1 VPNRLSPG
9 ETAPVQVAGEVVD
22 FDESR
27 YVTAKDRQHV
37 SRAVPLGVCAVEEA
51 LVDAGLDSL
60 DVMELAFD
68 IEDRFKVQL
77 PQIGTELISFTY
89 GDLCRLVENQL
100 AAEAEGA
107 FAAPSANIPS

>member
-1 VPNRLSPG
+1 MDVERELQEMMGKKVKDHLEPG
-9 ETAPVQVAGEVVD
+9 T
-22 FDESR
+22 
-27 YVTAKDRQHV
+27 K
-37 SRAVPLGVCAVEEA
+37 

-89 GDLCRLVENQL
+89 GDLCRLVEKQL
-100 AAEAEGA
+100 AAKADDA
-107 FAAPSANIPS
+107 LALPSGSIP

>member
-1 VPNRLSPG
+1 MDVERELQEMMGKKVKDHLEPG
-9 ETAPVQVAGEVVD
+9 T
-22 FDESR
+22 
-27 YVTAKDRQHV
+27 K
-37 SRAVPLGVCAVEEA
+37 

-89 GDLCRLVENQL
+89 GDLCRLVEKQL
-100 AAEAEGA
+100 AAKADDA
-107 FAAPSANIPS
+107 LALPSGSIS

>member
-1 VPNRLSPG
+1 MDVERELQAMVGKKVKEHLEPG
-9 ETAPVQVAGEVVD
+9 T
-22 FDESR
+22 
-27 YVTAKDRQHV
+27 K
-37 SRAVPLGVCAVEEA
+37 

-89 GDLCRLVENQL
+89 GDLCRLVEKQL
-100 AAEAEGA
+100 AAKAEGA
-107 FAAPSANIPS
+107 FAAPSANIPL

>member
-1 VPNRLSPG
+1 MDVERELQEMVGKKVKDHLEPG
-9 ETAPVQVAGEVVD
+9 T
-22 FDESR
+22 
-27 YVTAKDRQHV
+27 K
-37 SRAVPLGVCAVEEA
+37 

-89 GDLCRLVENQL
+89 GDLCRLVEKQL
-100 AAEAEGA
+100 AAKADDA
-107 FAAPSANIPS
+107 LALPSGSIS

>member
-1 VPNRLSPG
+1 MDVERELQEMMG
-9 ETAPVQVAGEVVD
+9 KKV
-22 FDESR
+22 
-27 YVTAKDRQHV
+27 KDHLE
-37 SRAVPLGVCAVEEA
+37 LGTK

-89 GDLCRLVENQL
+89 GDLCRLVEKQL
-100 AAEAEGA
+100 AAKADDA
-107 FAAPSANIPS
+107 LALPSGSIS